1 MAKYFQ
7 FPFAVTGQK
16 TAIPETTQANG
27 AVSYQEGYGSD
38 YSEDP
43 ASTPGARNIERVMF
57 NQALFDITSTLQLYY
72 QTAVP
77 PYITAEQNGGTAFAY
92 QENARVFFNGRIYE
106 STIANNT
113 NLPTVSAAWTPVDLT
128 GLDARFAQLANL
140 GTASTRN
147 IGTAPDQVPLNSQ
160 LPPPPTLG
168 TAAQLNTGTGQGQI
182 PVIGP
187 SSVLIAT
194 GTNSN
199 GTFFRWSNNYTVQ
212 ATPART
218 LSAGQQ
224 STFNWPI
231 AFTNRCLGATCE
243 DLNRNDS
250 VLNVSF
256 RAAPSSTQFFPSNS
270 GGGSSKTYWVWGFGN

>member
-106 STIANNT
+106 STIAII
-113 NLPTVSAAWTPVDLT
+113 PTFPPYQPPGRLLT
-128 GLDARFAQLANL
+128 
-140 GTASTRN
+140 
-147 IGTAPDQVPLNSQ
+147 
-160 LPPPPTLG
+160 
-168 TAAQLNTGTGQGQI
+168 
-182 PVIGP
+182 
-187 SSVLIAT
+187 
-194 GTNSN
+194 
-199 GTFFRWSNNYTVQ
+199 
-212 ATPART
+212 
-218 LSAGQQ
+218 
-224 STFNWPI
+224 
-231 AFTNRCLGATCE
+231 
-243 DLNRNDS
+243 
-250 VLNVSF
+250 
-256 RAAPSSTQFFPSNS
+256 
-270 GGGSSKTYWVWGFGN
+270 